1 MKNQGWVQ
9 TGNFANYEILKKDGV
24 LILYCPKEKR
34 VILPDPFNSTTKE
47 VKNESVK
54 TDS

>member
-9 TGNFANYEILKKDGV
+9 TGNFANYEILKKDGILV
-24 LILYCPKEKR
+24 LYCPKQKK
-34 VILPDPFNSTTKE
+34 VIFPDPSNSITKE
-47 VKNESVK
+47 VKSGSVK